1 MPLNIDWQQILL
13 HIFNLAILTGGL
25 YFLLYAPIKKFI
37 EKREEEYRRLDSET
51 KERLSSAEAMEN
63 EAKLRLDGVESE
75 ILQKRAKAD
84 EELHARADRQIEEAA
99 QKAEKIISDAQKS
112 AQEERKAILRD
123 ADNEIISMTKE
134 AAKKM
139 VFNSTDEAY
148 EAFLDAAERDVNDG
162 E

>member
-13 HIFNLAILTGGL
+13 HIFNLVILTGGL

-37 EKREEEYRRLDSET
+37 EKREEQYRKIDQDA
-51 KERLSSAEAMEN
+51 KDRLSSAEAMEN
-63 EAKLRLDGVESE
+63 EAKQRLDGVESE
-75 ILQKRAKAD
+75 IIEKRARAE
-84 EELHARADRQIEEAA
+84 EELHLKANRQIEEATE
-99 QKAEKIISDAQKS
+99 KAEKIISDAQKS

-148 EAFLDAAERDVNDG
+148 EAFLDIAERDVNDG